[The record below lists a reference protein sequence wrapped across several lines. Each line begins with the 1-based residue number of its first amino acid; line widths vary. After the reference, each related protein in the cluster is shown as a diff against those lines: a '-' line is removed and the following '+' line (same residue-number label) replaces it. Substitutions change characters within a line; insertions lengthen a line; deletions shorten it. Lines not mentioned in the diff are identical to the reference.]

1 MFELLWHLKWSL
13 DSQSTQP
20 NNHYVYHA
28 MTCMLYAVILD
39 ITAWEAWCLKCEQTY
54 TVKKSGENWNVIEY
68 VYGVEWKSCIVDTSM
83 IWNFHSTLSANT
95 HWKFNFRRFFL
106 QCQFTLF
113 LSVPAL
119 ANMHQKTASLTL
131 LIILQELDNYIHTV
145 HTWTWLQ
152 LGNTLKL
159 SYFRSLFMN
168 FQ

>member
-1 MFELLWHLKWSL
+1 
-13 DSQSTQP
+13 
-20 NNHYVYHA
+20 

-68 VYGVEWKSCIVDTSM
+68 VDGVEWKSCIVDTSM

-131 LIILQELDNYIHTV
+131 LIILQELDNYIHTYMDMV
-145 HTWTWLQ
+145 AIRQYVET
-152 LGNTLKL
+152 
-159 SYFRSLFMN
+159 FLFQELIYEFSIIFN
-168 FQ
+168 SGKSTQQQALR